1 MSWINLGKK
10 IKEYRKLNNI
20 TQQELANKLGIS
32 RSTLSYYEN
41 GEVEPNIY
49 TLLKLSEIMNCSMDY
64 LFSIEVL
71 DNTDVNK
78 QLCR

>member
-49 TLLKLSEIMNCSMDY
+49 TLLKNGQYI
-64 LFSIEVL
+64 
-71 DNTDVNK
+71 TDHF
-78 QLCR
+78 L

>member
-49 TLLKLSEIMNCSMDY
+49 TLLTIKTIIQLHYLHKVHSVSE
-64 LFSIEVL
+64 
-71 DNTDVNK
+71 K
-78 QLCR
+78 QKTEAVVPV